1 MRLIEKVKLPSVP
14 RGSSDE
20 AKSIKARFKSS
31 CDALLKYGIPYRKE
45 MVILCDNRNDAE
57 TITPK
62 VISSLYPDGFFA
74 TNDDTAL
81 GILYSVK
88 RMGMRVPEDISICG
102 FTNGTRAISCE
113 PQLTTV
119 EQRGLRVGEEAA
131 KALIDQLEG
140 RIPPGKYR
148 NQIIKT
154 KLIVRGTTRPVSPDI
169 QKD

>member
-1 MRLIEKVKLPSVP
+1 MQICFITALGNRIHSFVTNPIGHYNYAFFIFNIRIRL
-14 RGSSDE
+14 
-20 AKSIKARFKSS
+20 
-31 CDALLKYGIPYRKE
+31 
-45 MVILCDNRNDAE
+45 AE